1 MAHRGK
7 MPQKIVTLS
16 PQQIGF
22 THVTSM
28 PDISSPFSA
37 SEILPLSQI
46 GMQKATSIEN
56 GNNFSNIRAEGFP

>member
-7 MPQKIVTLS
+7 IPPNIVTLS

-22 THVTSM
+22 THVSSL
-28 PDISSPFSA
+28 PDIASPVKDT
-37 SEILPLSQI
+37 EILPFSQI

-56 GNNFSNIRAEGFP
+56 GNNFSNNRAEGFP